1 MAKARSIK
9 PLKRRT
15 KAMIHLLALGSI
27 SFALTAHAINPM
39 VKDNYYS
46 EHPKL
51 PDLSDLKANL
61 SSNAFFETF
70 QYADQDEFH
79 NNWISSQLEMKNE
92 DGTSTRAFPGSWKL
106 ESPYLVPGFIDDL
119 SLVLGSSQTRSTI
132 ARRLDRE
139 INLNG
144 EKLVIQYEVKLQKML
159 ECGGAYIK
167 LLKVAEDNL
176 TQYDHSKADHLLV
189 FGPDSCGMY
198 TNEIHLILKRTNPIT
213 GDAEDKYLTKAPQ
226 SGLDQPVSRLYT
238 LILDSLTQ
246 VYEIRLDGEVAKSGS
261 LLEKGA
267 FEPELNPP
275 ELIPDPNMSK
285 PKDWDDRVLIVDPTA
300 SKPDNWD
307 ENEPLW
313 IADSK
318 VVKPAEWDENIPQYI
333 PDPSYSKPESWNEK
347 EDGKWIAP
355 LVSNPSCYTKQGCG
369 QWKPKMIKNTN
380 YKGPW
385 EPPKIANP
393 NYQGEWKAPLI
404 ANPSYYEDTSPANI
418 QGANVVSFDIW
429 SSVND
434 ISFDN
439 IYIGD
444 SIEEA
449 ELIGN
454 ATFLPKLSLEK
465 RELDIEATD
474 ASKNV
479 PKPPVSEDTLD
490 SPNLFDRFVENFFK
504 WFDGLDELYKGMLI
518 SSVMVVV
525 VALTGMGM
533 IRFMLWA
540 QDDSKYTKPVRRRR
554 LVTKETEI
562 LATAKTDAT
571 GASTGI
577 EPNSNDL
584 LSKRTI
590 RTEEGSSVVEKP
602 ETSILKGE
610 TVIKDD
616 SK

>member
-1 MAKARSIK
+1 MCIR
-9 PLKRRT
+9 
-15 KAMIHLLALGSI
+15 
-27 SFALTAHAINPM
+27 
-39 VKDNYYS
+39 
-46 EHPKL
+46 
-51 PDLSDLKANL
+51 
-61 SSNAFFETF
+61 
-70 QYADQDEFH
+70 
-79 NNWISSQLEMKNE
+79 
-92 DGTSTRAFPGSWKL
+92 
-106 ESPYLVPGFIDDL
+106 
-119 SLVLGSSQTRSTI
+119 
-132 ARRLDRE
+132 DR
-139 INLNG
+139 
-144 EKLVIQYEVKLQKML
+144 
-159 ECGGAYIK
+159 
-167 LLKVAEDNL
+167 
-176 TQYDHSKADHLLV
+176 
-189 FGPDSCGMY
+189 
-198 TNEIHLILKRTNPIT
+198 
-213 GDAEDKYLTKAPQ
+213 
-226 SGLDQPVSRLYT
+226 
-238 LILDSLTQ
+238 
-246 VYEIRLDGEVAKSGS
+246 
-261 LLEKGA
+261 

-504 WFDGLDELYKGMLI
+504 WFDGLDELYKGCL
-518 SSVMVVV
+518 
-525 VALTGMGM
+525 L
-533 IRFMLWA
+533 
-540 QDDSKYTKPVRRRR
+540 YTSRCV
-554 LVTKETEI
+554 
-562 LATAKTDAT
+562 
-571 GASTGI
+571 
-577 EPNSNDL
+577 
-584 LSKRTI
+584 
-590 RTEEGSSVVEKP
+590 
-602 ETSILKGE
+602 
-610 TVIKDD
+610 
-616 SK
+616 